1 MNKRKVSIY
10 DTTLRDGAQSPR
22 ITFSLDD
29 KLLLAKKLDEL
40 GVDYI
45 EGGWPVR
52 GMNSLDAEFFKKV
65 KKLKLKY
72 SKVAAFGSTRRA
84 KSNVKDD
91 IILNSLLDAETEA
104 VTIFGKSWTLHVTNV
119 LKISLE
125 ENIRLISESVGYLK
139 DHKKEVIFDAEHFFD
154 GYKDNPAYAVSCLK
168 AAEAAGADCICLC
181 DTNGGSLTAEMD
193 KITKDISGKIKT
205 KLGIHTHNDSE
216 LAVANS
222 LIAVQNGF
230 SQVQGTINGFGERAG
245 NVNLISVIPA
255 LSLKM
260 GIETIPAKAIKKLT
274 EISHYF
280 YEVANLAPDD
290 KQPYTGKSAFT
301 HKAGVH
307 ADAMMKEVRA
317 YEHMFPELV
326 GNTRQ
331 IPVTN
336 QAGVASLLTKTKKWG
351 IKLEKDDPR
360 MKEFLSKIKQME
372 QDGYEFE
379 GADASLNL
387 FIKKNMPGFKPFF
400 ELKGLRVI
408 VEDRNQE
415 LFSEATIKILV
426 KGKQEHTAAEGDG
439 PVNALD
445 NALRKALVKFYPKI
459 AEMHLVDF
467 KVRVIEGA
475 EGTSAKVRVLI
486 ESSDK
491 NDVWNTVGVS
501 ENIIEASWLALV
513 DSVEYKL
520 LKFK

>member
-1 MNKRKVSIY
+1 MAKRKVFIY

-22 ITFSLDD
+22 ITFSLED
-29 KLLLAKKLDEL
+29 KLILAKKLDEL
-40 GVDYI
+40 GVHYI

-52 GMNSLDAEFFKKV
+52 GMNSLDSEFFKKV
-65 KKLKLKY
+65 KKLKLKN
-72 SKVAAFGSTRRA
+72 SKIAAFGSTRRA
-84 KSNVKDD
+84 KSGVKDD
-91 IILNSLLDAETEA
+91 IILNSLLDADTEV
-104 VTIFGKSWTLHVTNV
+104 VTIFGKSWTLHALNV

-125 ENIRLISESVGYLK
+125 ENLKLIKESVEYLK
-139 DHKKEVIFDAEHFFD
+139 EHKKEVIFDAEHFFD
-154 GYKDNPAYAVSCLK
+154 GYKDNPEYALSCIR
-168 AAEAAGADCICLC
+168 AAESAGADCICLC
-181 DTNGGSLTAEMD
+181 DTNGGTLTAEMD
-193 KITKDISGKIKT
+193 KITAEVFAKIKT
-205 KLGIHTHNDSE
+205 RLGIHTHNDSE

-255 LSLKM
+255 LSIKM
-260 GIETIPAKAIKKLT
+260 GMETIPAKSIKKLT

-280 YEVANLAPDD
+280 YEVANMAPDD

-307 ADAMMKEVRA
+307 ADAMMKDERA
-317 YEHMFPELV
+317 YEHMIPELV
-326 GNTRQ
+326 G
-331 IPVTN
+331 
-336 QAGVASLLTKTKKWG
+336 KWG

-360 MKEFLSKIKQME
+360 TKEFLSKIKQME

-379 GADASLNL
+379 GADASLKL
-387 FIKKNMPGFKPFF
+387 FIKKNLPGYKAFF
-400 ELKGLRVI
+400 EVKGLRVI
-408 VEDRNQE
+408 VEDKNGE

-426 KGKQEHTAAEGDG
+426 KGKIEHTASEGDG

-445 NALRKALVKFYPKI
+445 NALRKALIKFYPKI
-459 AEMHLVDF
+459 SDMHLVDF

-491 NDVWNTVGVS
+491 TDVWNTVGVS

-513 DSVEYKL
+513 DGMEYKL
-520 LKFK
+520 QKDK

>member
-1 MNKRKVSIY
+1 MTTRKVAIY

-22 ITFSLDD
+22 ITFSLED
-29 KLLLAKKLDEL
+29 KLMLAEKLDEM
-40 GVDYI
+40 GVQYI

-52 GMNSLDAEFFKKV
+52 GMNSLDSEFFKKV
-65 KKLKLKY
+65 KKLKLKN
-72 SKVAAFGSTRRA
+72 SKIAAFGSTRRA
-84 KSNVKDD
+84 KSSVKDD
-91 IILNSLLDAETEA
+91 VILNSLLDAETQV
-104 VTIFGKSWTLHVTNV
+104 VTIFGKSWMLHVTNV
-119 LKISLE
+119 LKITGEDNLK
-125 ENIRLISESVGYLK
+125 IIKESVGYLK
-139 DHKKEVIFDAEHFFD
+139 DHKKEVIYDAEHFFD
-154 GYKDNPAYAVSCLK
+154 GYKDNPEYAIASLK
-168 AAEAAGADCICLC
+168 AAQDAGADCICLC
-181 DTNGGSLTAEMD
+181 DTNGGTLTSEMD
-193 KITKDISGKIKT
+193 EITKQIRKNIKAE
-205 KLGIHTHNDSE
+205 LGIHTHNDSD

-230 SQVQGTINGFGERAG
+230 TQVQGTINGFGERAG

-260 GIETIPAKAIKKLT
+260 GLDTIPAKSIKKLT

-280 YEVANLAPDD
+280 YEVANMAPDD

-307 ADAMMKEVRA
+307 ADAMMKDELA
-317 YEHMFPELV
+317 YEHMKPELV
-326 GNTRQ
+326 GNVRQ

-336 QAGVASLLTKTKKWG
+336 QAGVSSLLFKTKKWG

-360 MKEFLSKIKQME
+360 TKEFLTKIKQME

-387 FIKKNMPGFKPFF
+387 FIKKNMPGYKPFF

-408 VEDRNQE
+408 DEEKNGR
-415 LFSEATIKILV
+415 LISEATIKILV
-426 KGKQEHTAAEGDG
+426 KGKLEHTASEGDG

-445 NALRKALVKFYPKI
+445 NALRKALIRFYPKI

-467 KVRVIEGA
+467 KVRVIEGV

-491 NDVWNTVGVS
+491 TDVWNTVGVS
-501 ENIIEASWLALV
+501 ENIIEASLLALV

-520 LKFK
+520 LKDK

>member
-1 MNKRKVSIY
+1 MTKRKVAIY

-22 ITFSLDD
+22 ITFSLED
-29 KLLLAKKLDEL
+29 KLMLAEKLDEM

-52 GMNSLDAEFFKKV
+52 GMNSLDTEFFIKV
-65 KKLKLKY
+65 KKLKLKN

-84 KSNVKDD
+84 KSGVKDD
-91 IILNSLLDAETEA
+91 VILNSLLDADTEV
-104 VTIFGKSWTLHVTNV
+104 VTIFGKSWMLHVENV
-119 LKISLE
+119 LKISGE
-125 ENIRLISESVGYLK
+125 ENIKLIKESVEYLK

-154 GYKDNPAYAVSCLK
+154 GYKDDPAYALACLK
-168 AAEAAGADCICLC
+168 AAGDAGADCICLC
-181 DTNGGSLTAEMD
+181 DTNGGTLTFEMD
-193 KITKDISGKIKT
+193 KITGEVHKAIKT
-205 KLGIHTHNDSE
+205 GLGIHTHNDSE

-255 LSLKM
+255 LSIKM
-260 GIETIPAKAIKKLT
+260 GMDTIPAKSIKNLT

-280 YEVANLAPDD
+280 YEVANLAPVDN
-290 KQPYTGKSAFT
+290 QPYAGTCAFT

-307 ADAMMKEVRA
+307 ADAMMKDDRA
-317 YEHMFPELV
+317 YEHMKPELV
-326 GNTRQ
+326 GNIRQ

-336 QAGVASLLTKTKKWG
+336 QAGISSLFFKTKKWG
-351 IKLEKDDPR
+351 LKLEKDDPR
-360 MKEFLSKIKQME
+360 IKELLAKIKKME

-379 GADASLNL
+379 GADASLKL
-387 FIKKNMPGFKPFF
+387 FILKNTAGVKEPFK
-400 ELKGLRVI
+400 LLQYKVV
-408 VEDRNQE
+408 VEDKGGK
-415 LFSEATIKILV
+415 LYDEATIKIEV
-426 KGKQEHTAAEGDG
+426 KGEIEHAAAEGNG

-445 NALRKALVKFYPKI
+445 NALRKALKRFYPHI
-459 AEMHLVDF
+459 EDMHLVDF
-467 KVRVIEGA
+467 KVRVIDGA

-491 NDVWNTVGVS
+491 TDVWNTVGVS
-501 ENIIEASWLALV
+501 ENMIEASWMALV

-520 LKFK
+520 LKDK